1 MLDRKEEKRQ
11 RLFET
16 TRDMIL
22 ANGIQGASMAKISK
36 KAQLPMGTI
45 YALYP
50 AKEDLINATYVFCR
64 SNYMKDIDFVQCQ
77 RAGDSKTVVYTAVQA
92 YMDAALAHDK
102 DFLFVEQC
110 YLNPILCQDVLL
122 DGSEI
127 LIGFG
132 LHSDRENSDNTQTVY
147 LIKQMALTVLHKAI
161 VLDLTGH
168 IALNDTQRKL
178 VAKICWDIL
187 SALWI

>member
-1 MLDRKEEKRQ
+1 MLDKTEEKKQ

-22 ANGIQGASMAKISK
+22 ANGIQGASMSKISK

-50 AKEDLINATYVFCR
+50 AKEDLINATYIFCR

-77 RAGDSKTVVYTAVQA
+77 HAGDSKAVVYAAVQA
-92 YMDAALAHDK
+92 YMNAALAHDK

-110 YLNPILCQDVLL
+110 YLDPIICQDVLS
-122 DGSEI
+122 DGSEV
-127 LIGFG
+127 LSGFG
-132 LHSDRENSDNTQTVY
+132 FPSADDNSNYTQTVY

-161 VLDLTGH
+161 VLNLTGH
-168 IALNDTQRKL
+168 ITLNATQRKL
-178 VAKICWDIL
+178 VSKTCWDIL
-187 SALWI
+187 SALWT

>member
-1 MLDRKEEKRQ
+1 MLDKPEEKKL

-36 KAQLPMGTI
+36 EAHLPMGTI

-64 SNYMKDIDFVQCQ
+64 SNYLHDIDYVQCQ
-77 RAGDSKTVVYTAVQA
+77 QAGDSKAVVYAAVQA
-92 YMDAALAHDK
+92 YMDAALAHDR

-110 YLNPILCQDVLL
+110 YLDPVICEDVLS
-122 DGSEI
+122 DGSEV
-127 LIGFG
+127 LNGFG
-132 LHSDRENSDNTQTVY
+132 LHSDGEHSAQNVY
-147 LIKQMALTVLHKAI
+147 LIKQMVLSVLHKAI
-161 VLDLTGH
+161 VLALTGH
-168 IALNDTQRKL
+168 TALDDAQRKL
-178 VAKICWDIL
+178 VAKACWDIL
-187 SALWI
+187 STLWVK